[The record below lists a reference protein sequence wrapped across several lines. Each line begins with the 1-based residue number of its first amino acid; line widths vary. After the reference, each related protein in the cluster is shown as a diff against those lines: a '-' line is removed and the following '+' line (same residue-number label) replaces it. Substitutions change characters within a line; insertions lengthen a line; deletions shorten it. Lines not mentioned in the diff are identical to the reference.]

1 MKIPS
6 FKFNWRLNKYGGLG
20 VLELLVLSTPQIRS
34 ALFGEKA
41 KILDIFSGEVTDTGL
56 VMNTL
61 GQLTLLIP
69 YYCQKYFFSYFDV
82 GEINVLTLV
91 LMIPLVYQ
99 YFSSARGVKSFCILS
114 FFFLPAPLLFLSTF
128 NKEIFLVLCL
138 YFVYVKSLPVA
149 FKKQV
154 VFFFYAV
161 TMRPY
166 LVWIPFVMGV
176 DKVRQL
182 YMRVVLILG
191 LAMVTSTGRDILY
204 TLFNR
209 RLAEKGYD
217 ANSEIKQS
225 TYVASLPDIASV
237 IMEVVPQIFFPFVVS
252 PSVKNLFFQ
261 CYIWGVLLVALKS
274 RNCYGGVLLVATF
287 LYTMLDPDLG
297 AFLRHIST
305 FFVLVPLALKYD
317 SQARQVYRAP
327 LVLRPI
333 SLHAG

>member
-1 MKIPS
+1 MKMPS
-6 FKFNWRLNKYGGLG
+6 IKFSSKFNKYGGLG
-20 VLELLVLSTPQIRS
+20 VLALLVLSIPQIRS

-41 KILDIFSGEVTDTGL
+41 KILDIFSGEVTDTGV

-69 YYCQKYFFSYFDV
+69 YYSQKYIFSYFDV
-82 GEINVLTLV
+82 GEINILTMV

-99 YFSSARGVKSFCILS
+99 YFSNARGPRSFCILG

-138 YFVYVKSLPVA
+138 YFVYVKSFPVT
-149 FKKQV
+149 FKKHA

-161 TMRPY
+161 SMRPY
-166 LVWIPFVMGV
+166 LAWIPFVMGV
-176 DKVRQL
+176 NKVRQL
-182 YMRVVLILG
+182 YLRVLAILG
-191 LAMVTSTGRDILY
+191 LAMMTSTGRDILY

-237 IMEVVPQIFFPFVVS
+237 IVEVVPQIFFPVFVS
-252 PSVKNLFFQ
+252 PSIKSLFFQ

-274 RNCYGGVLLVATF
+274 RNRYGGVLLVAMF

-317 SQARQVYRAP
+317 RQVRRVYRAP

-333 SLHAG
+333 SLRAG